1 MTIIRVISPI
11 PLEEEERMLNVSF
24 QITCDLD
31 RETNCRNG

>member
-24 QITCDLD
+24 CSEKIKY
-31 RETNCRNG
+31 